1 MPPEPLPWD
10 RKEYAF
16 KDHKKNERGD
26 ALGGGGGGGGSSS
39 ASRWRDPYHGP
50 RDLPRASPR
59 RPLSGHYRQGGSYH
73 QVHPEDSSGHGC
85 TPSRS
90 DRFWFEEDG
99 FRPLSV
105 RYGGG
110 CRSSSGGSSR
120 DSRGSFRRSPY
131 WDSGDSRQH
140 HHDPHATAQRPVAAP
155 ISCTSQ
161 TSQKEQ
167 NDKNDGVDDSLD
179 TGHRFDHRDNSLVS
193 IPWKKWSRPGSL
205 VSAKTGRS
213 ELGEAGLETGLPLG
227 KETPMQSPVISS
239 LPSDEGVSKKK
250 PRLGWGQGLA
260 KYEKQKVE
268 GSTETSV
275 GGGKGASS
283 DNGQQVTGIS
293 GCLSPTTSQSAT
305 CSSSPA
311 GTEDK
316 PCSRTVNDDNGMS
329 QNSDLPGS
337 TLRSFCEEVSID
349 LDHLEASFISSLYSL
364 LADLFQS
371 EDAFSGDS
379 TFTKHSALNKL
390 LKLKGD
396 ISNGLEKIECEID
409 LLEKGLKSLDCDAK
423 ACSYQT
429 SFNLANDS
437 AAEACIQPL
446 VGVPN
451 ESNHLKD
458 QNVDLTQMA
467 YVQHVPCNSLV
478 EHGTIVEDN
487 NVIHLETSSSKIGF
501 GIEKLSESHSSIED
515 ERLKS
520 SEVQQTVDS
529 DDGGRLMVASEDG
542 NRDYVD
548 RGSVSACISSDE
560 TLRGNIHSNL
570 ITSIMDFN
578 KNSSEHAWKLLGT
591 SLPTNPLQ
599 SDIWGLVNL
608 TACRKN
614 DLTIKEKLSIR
625 KCQVK
630 FKERV
635 LTLKF
640 KALHHLWKEDL
651 RLLYIRKLRT
661 KSTKRFELSNRS
673 SQNGSQKQ
681 RSSIRSRFAL
691 PAGNLTLVPTT
702 EIVDFT
708 GKLLSDSLIKLY
720 RNNLKMPALILDDK
734 EKTYSRFVTQNGLIE
749 DPLIFEK
756 ERATIN
762 PWSQDEKVVFMEMLA
777 KYGKDFA
784 RISLSLN
791 HKTTADCIEF
801 YYKNHKSESFKEVK
815 KCLDLRK
822 QQQCLRAN
830 TYLVASGNKWNHEI
844 SCVSPDRLASAPIA
858 VAHGHGTARS
868 EKNIGSVVYGTYNDV
883 KVPYLE
889 GANSVNI
896 SGEERES
903 VAADVLA
910 GIRGALFSE
919 AMSSCDT
926 SSIDPSE
933 KMNCITADRL
943 LTPEITQNLDEDDCS
958 DEGSGELDSADW
970 TDDEKSIFV
979 QALSMYGKD
988 FTRISSCMRRSRDQ
1002 CKIFFSK
1009 ARKCLGL
1016 DVILQ
1021 GTVNAGMPLSDTNGG
1036 RSDTDDACVAEM
1048 NSAIC
1053 STQSCTKM
1061 GVDASQSVA
1070 NISYEGIAHV
1080 ASTHFHVET
1089 ERSNKEDEDVSAGP
1103 DLDGGGEKVDTKYVS
1118 TIHDD
1123 ELVREADNLQSDA
1136 CPKEII
1142 VDALGG
1148 TKAAQLCKVT
1158 DSADTETK
1166 VGRIAN
1172 IISPTKSVVT
1182 IRKTDPV
1189 AIACMDGQSKQLTA
1203 SIVHK
1208 TGTDG
1213 SYPADGLKEVDSKAS
1228 PTTEVGLSNK
1238 KSINNNFTAIGNGS
1252 LNTVPDSNASGA
1264 PLLSGNK
1271 VNVCHRLTFGPN
1283 YQQQMQLDLLPC
1295 VPKKHQTVLLKQ
1307 EDVHSIPLN
1316 SFLPDPSSVCFG
1328 GPIDVSSETTLNFE
1342 EHGSKW
1348 HQNMVKRDIY
1358 QQYITRNLPVNQVDH
1373 NMHILRGY
1381 PLQALNQEV
1390 KRETDLPAGE
1400 KRSLLETESKRC
1412 GVSQSN
1418 QFFMSDMHWN
1428 KSDPSHSR
1436 SSMSCPSRSENHSE
1450 AELRTCVK
1458 NACSEIEEHRT
1469 GDVKLFGKI
1478 LSHTCSLQ
1486 KSGTSSHESNVPSS
1500 PKLDGCSTANS
1511 ACIVKDGNRLVSD
1524 VGNGQVGLEDP
1535 PARTYGFWD
1544 GKRVQNGNSSL
1555 PDTTAMLAKYQG
1567 SLAGV
1572 SFYSTKDAIPIRNG
1586 VVTDYPQ
1593 SCMQQLSSD
1602 GKRIENIPELQKRNA
1617 IGIVSGFQQQG
1628 RVTPLGANMM
1638 GGGGI
1643 LVGGGGVSDPVA
1655 ALKMH
1660 YAARA
1665 SVGST
1670 DMMESWRGDMGGR

>member
-167 NDKNDGVDDSLD
+167 NDKNGGVDDSLD

-305 CSSSPA
+305 CSSS
-311 GTEDK
+311 
-316 PCSRTVNDDNGMS
+316 
-329 QNSDLPGS
+329 
-337 TLRSFCEEVSID
+337 
-349 LDHLEASFISSLYSL
+349 
-364 LADLFQS
+364 
-371 EDAFSGDS
+371 
-379 TFTKHSALNKL
+379 
-390 LKLKGD
+390 
-396 ISNGLEKIECEID
+396 
-409 LLEKGLKSLDCDAK
+409 
-423 ACSYQT
+423 
-429 SFNLANDS
+429 
-437 AAEACIQPL
+437 
-446 VGVPN
+446 
-451 ESNHLKD
+451 
-458 QNVDLTQMA
+458 
-467 YVQHVPCNSLV
+467 
-478 EHGTIVEDN
+478 
-487 NVIHLETSSSKIGF
+487 
-501 GIEKLSESHSSIED
+501 
-515 ERLKS
+515 
-520 SEVQQTVDS
+520 
-529 DDGGRLMVASEDG
+529 
-542 NRDYVD
+542 
-548 RGSVSACISSDE
+548 
-560 TLRGNIHSNL
+560 
-570 ITSIMDFN
+570 
-578 KNSSEHAWKLLGT
+578 
-591 SLPTNPLQ
+591 
-599 SDIWGLVNL
+599 
-608 TACRKN
+608 
-614 DLTIKEKLSIR
+614 
-625 KCQVK
+625 
-630 FKERV
+630 
-635 LTLKF
+635 
-640 KALHHLWKEDL
+640 
-651 RLLYIRKLRT
+651 
-661 KSTKRFELSNRS
+661 
-673 SQNGSQKQ
+673 
-681 RSSIRSRFAL
+681 

-988 FTRISSCMRRSRDQ
+988 FTRISSCMRRSREQ

-1053 STQSCTKM
+1053 STQSCSKM

-1089 ERSNKEDEDVSAGP
+1089 DRSNKEDEDVSAGP

-1123 ELVREADNLQSDA
+1123 ELVGEADNLQSDA
-1136 CPKEII
+1136 CPKESI

-1511 ACIVKDGNRLVSD
+1511 SCIVKDGNRLVSD

-1544 GKRVQNGNSSL
+1544 GKRVQNGNPSL